1 MAEKLLIATLIAV
14 AVGAL
19 ALGLSREI
27 WRIRKSARLLGA
39 VSEPSKSDVTDASPR
54 HSALLDPVSALTDSR
69 AANLAIIL
77 MIKSEERQKD
87 PEAVH
92 RRLRRA
98 AMLKYYLTPHEA
110 ETMLKAANRVVK
122 GLFKIGDLD
131 RLTRKASELGGLTA
145 RQEFTGLVTL
155 YGETK
160 GPPRASAL
168 DRARAGRY
176 LH

>member
-1 MAEKLLIATLIAV
+1 
-14 AVGAL
+14 
-19 ALGLSREI
+19 
-27 WRIRKSARLLGA
+27 
-39 VSEPSKSDVTDASPR
+39 
-54 HSALLDPVSALTDSR
+54 
-69 AANLAIIL
+69 

-98 AMLKYYLTPHEA
+98 AMQHYSLTPHEA
-110 ETMLKAANRVVK
+110 ETILQGADQVVK

-155 YGETK
+155 YGESM
-160 GPPRASAL
+160 GPPPPSVL
-168 DRARAGRY
+168 DRARAGGY

>member
-1 MAEKLLIATLIAV
+1 MTEKLLIIPVVTAAV
-14 AVGAL
+14 VAL

-27 WRIRKSARLLGA
+27 WRIRKSARLFGA
-39 VSEPSKSDVTDASPR
+39 VSDPSKSDVTDASPGN
-54 HSALLDPVSALTDSR
+54 SALLDPVSTLTDSR

>member
-1 MAEKLLIATLIAV
+1 
-14 AVGAL
+14 
-19 ALGLSREI
+19 
-27 WRIRKSARLLGA
+27 
-39 VSEPSKSDVTDASPR
+39 
-54 HSALLDPVSALTDSR
+54 
-69 AANLAIIL
+69 

-98 AMLKYYLTPHEA
+98 AMQHYSLSPHEA
-110 ETMLKAANRVVK
+110 ETMLQGADQVVK
-122 GLFKIGDLD
+122 GLFKIDDLD

-160 GPPRASAL
+160 SPPRASAL
-168 DRARAGRY
+168 DRAGAGRY

>member
-1 MAEKLLIATLIAV
+1 
-14 AVGAL
+14 
-19 ALGLSREI
+19 
-27 WRIRKSARLLGA
+27 
-39 VSEPSKSDVTDASPR
+39 
-54 HSALLDPVSALTDSR
+54 
-69 AANLAIIL
+69 
-77 MIKSEERQKD
+77 
-87 PEAVH
+87 
-92 RRLRRA
+92 
-98 AMLKYYLTPHEA
+98 MLKYYLTPHEA